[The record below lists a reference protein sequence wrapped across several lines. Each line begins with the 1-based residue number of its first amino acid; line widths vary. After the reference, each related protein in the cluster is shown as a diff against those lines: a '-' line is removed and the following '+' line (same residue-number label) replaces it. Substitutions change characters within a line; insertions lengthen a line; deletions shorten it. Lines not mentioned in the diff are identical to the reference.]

1 MENARLIIT
10 AMAAKCRGVLQD
22 SESAE
27 SGLPEA
33 LHRRHLLWMC
43 DRIEQHAEDWPESKL
58 HRWIGF
64 VQGGLL
70 ANGILDLDAA
80 KTMFNEVKDAYGV
93 SSDDQDLTDHL
104 DPGSSFRMD
113 VGGEG

>member
-70 ANGILDLDAA
+70 ANQVLDLDEA
-80 KTMFNEVKDAYGV
+80 KSMFNEVKDAYGG
-93 SSDDQDLTDHL
+93 SSEDQDLTDHL